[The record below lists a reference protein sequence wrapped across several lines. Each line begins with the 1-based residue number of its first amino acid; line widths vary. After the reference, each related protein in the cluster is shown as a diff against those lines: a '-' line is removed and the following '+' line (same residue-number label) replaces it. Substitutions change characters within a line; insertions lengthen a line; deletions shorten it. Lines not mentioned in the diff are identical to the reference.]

1 VPGKIQISPRQL
13 MILVLLYS
21 VGTVILHTPS
31 PIAAFAKQDAWLAVI
46 LGTAAGLMLVWLYIK
61 VAHLFPNLTLDQ
73 INEKV
78 FGKWI
83 GKLINFSFFF
93 WVMTTGAGIPFH
105 VSNFIKTFWMPETPI
120 VSLTILFGTIV
131 IGAVRLGVETFSRLA
146 ELLFFPFLI
155 LLIAFIGFVAPQIEV
170 KHIQP
175 VVENGVTPIIR
186 ASLFYVSVFSFSPVK
201 FLMIFPFVNNSK
213 AAGKAFYIGTCLGG
227 ILLLIIVLLNI
238 LVLGPEIMANNSAPT
253 YALAKK
259 INVGDFL
266 TRIEAIIAFI
276 WLISTFIRAVMYF
289 HVSLVVFAGLFGIQN
304 VRPLSAPL
312 GMFMIVLSLVIAPSD
327 HYIADFLKDTWFF
340 YAGTFGLVLPLLL
353 LGIAKI
359 RKLFGIPISK

>member
-1 VPGKIQISPRQL
+1 MPGKIQISPRQF

-31 PIAAFAKQDAWLAVI
+31 PLAAFAKQDAWLAAI

-61 VAHLFPNLTLDQ
+61 VAHLFPDLTLDQ
-73 INEKV
+73 IIERV

-93 WVMTTGAGIPFH
+93 FLITTGAGNLFH
-105 VSNFIKTFWMPETPI
+105 VSNFIKTYWMPETPSVALI
-120 VSLTILFGTIV
+120 ILYVTIV
-131 IGAVRLGVETFSRLA
+131 IGAARLGVEAFSRTA
-146 ELLFFPFLI
+146 ELLFVPFLI
-155 LLIAFIGFVAPQIEV
+155 LLITFIVVVAPQIKV
-170 KHIQP
+170 SHIQP
-175 VVENGVTPIIR
+175 VLDSGVTPIIR

-201 FLMIFPFVNNSK
+201 FLMIFPFVNNRK

-227 ILLLIIVLLNI
+227 FLLIIIILLNI
-238 LVLGPEIMANNSAPT
+238 LVLGPAIMASNSAPT

-276 WLISTFIRAVMYF
+276 WLISTFIRGVMYF
-289 HVSLVVFAGLFGIQN
+289 HVSLAVFAGLFGIQN
-304 VRPLSAPL
+304 ARPLSAPL
-312 GMFMIVLSLVIAPSD
+312 GMFMVAVSVVIAPSD
-327 HYIADFLKDTWFF
+327 HYIAAFLKDTQFF

-353 LGIAKI
+353 LGFAKI
-359 RKLFGIPISK
+359 RNVFGIPTSK